1 MLDIT
6 VVRKKH
12 KSYPEIFKAINRN
25 FLPKAGVEIQKETV
39 RIIRAKGI
47 VDSGRL
53 RDSIKFKVKGDEVRI
68 GTDVEY
74 APYLE
79 YGTYKTVQ
87 RPYLRPAL
95 DSKRK
100 FLVKLWA
107 DTYAKVFKLL
117 GVK

>member
-1 MLDIT
+1 MLDIK

-12 KSYPEIFKAINRN
+12 KSYPEIFKAINKR
-25 FLPKAGVEIQKETV
+25 FLPIAGVELQKETV
-39 RIIRAKGI
+39 RIIRAKRI

-53 RDSIKFKVKGDEVRI
+53 RDSITFKVSGDEVRV
-68 GTDVEY
+68 GTNVEY

-79 YGTYKTVQ
+79 YGTYKTDQ

-95 DSKRK
+95 DGKRK

-107 DTYAKVFKLL
+107 DIYEKVFRAL
-117 GVK
+117 GV